1 MKTKLMLTLLLSAPM
16 AVRAMEVEKA
26 DAGAVVVKSPLADFM
41 HACGAGS
48 EAELAKQVRARVEAL
63 DEHSHATI
71 IKGLRHLA
79 QHSPDKL
86 ARLQSVVA
94 QKRSAGD
101 AADQPVDQTASIACA
116 VDVLTG
122 AIASGESIANNW
134 NQTSTAGNVEKI
146 LDTAVTTLAVLVDKG
161 EKTGC
166 FGLRRRQA
174 KPAAPQ
180 AASGQAASVAAAPAA
195 AAPVAAAAPAPA
207 APQVASGQA
216 APVAA
221 APVVASVAPSN

>member
-26 DAGAVVVKSPLADFM
+26 DAGAVVAKSPLADFM

-86 ARLQSVVA
+86 ARLQSHIA

-101 AADQPVDQTASIACA
+101 AAEQPVDQTASLACA
-116 VDVLTG
+116 LDVVNG

-166 FGLRRRQA
+166 FGFRKRQA
-174 KPAAPQ
+174 KPAAAP
-180 AASGQAASVAAAPAA
+180 VVAAPAA
-195 AAPVAAAAPAPA
+195 AAPAP
-207 APQVASGQA
+207 
-216 APVAA
+216 A